1 MNPGAKVFQRS
12 SDIRTVK
19 KKCNIFVRNVA
30 FFSISIL
37 LDLKQNGQTL
47 RILLFENYTMKNFSL
62 EIDLPNFFDII
73 VLYRNILTGIEVT
86 SIETKGGFYITQIKQ
101 LQDRIFERLLLD
113 NGIEISG
120 GQGRI
125 LFILWKTDNLTISE
139 ISEKTSLAK
148 NTVSVVINGMV
159 NKGIVERNIN
169 PHNRRQT
176 IVSLTEYAK
185 SLQEKYELV
194 SQQMNALFYQ
204 GFSEEELR
212 EFERYLARILKTLTD
227 NLHTDK

>member
-1 MNPGAKVFQRS
+1 M
-12 SDIRTVK
+12 IY
-19 KKCNIFVRNVA
+19 
-30 FFSISIL
+30 L
-37 LDLKQNGQTL
+37 
-47 RILLFENYTMKNFSL
+47 
-62 EIDLPNFFDII
+62 
-73 VLYRNILTGIEVT
+73 
-86 SIETKGGFYITQIKQ
+86 ETKGGFYITQIKQ
-101 LQDRIFERLLLD
+101 LQDRIFERLLLK

-148 NTVSVVINGMV
+148 NTVSVVINGTV
-159 NKGIVERNIN
+159 NKGIVERTIN

-194 SQQMNALFYQ
+194 SQEMNVLFYQ
-204 GFSEEELR
+204 GFSEEEQR
-212 EFERYLARILKTLTD
+212 QFEHYLARILETLID
-227 NLHTDK
+227 NLPTN